1 MRQLFRMTPAQ
12 LSASARTDAAPPA
25 GLSPAA
31 RALWFTRR
39 GDWEAAHAI
48 AQDDDTP
55 LGAWIHALLHLVEG
69 DQGNARYW
77 FTQAGR
83 PARKPNEADDLWEEI
98 AAVALR

>member
-1 MRQLFRMTPAQ
+1 MTPAQ
-12 LSASARTDAAPPA
+12 LSTSARTDAAPPA

-39 GDWEAAHAI
+39 GDWAAAHAI

-55 LGAWIHALLHLVEG
+55 LGAWIHALLHLIEG
-69 DQGNARYW
+69 DLGNSRYW
-77 FTQAGR
+77 FAQAGQ
-83 PARKPNEADDLWEEI
+83 PARRPGEAETLWEEI